1 MRMKIS
7 IPPRPAR
14 TAELFDLERTDE
26 RFQGAV
32 WDLITAYSNV
42 LNNDDLRHALEEVVL
57 MYYDLNGD
65 GTAGSA

>member
-1 MRMKIS
+1 MKIHT
-7 IPPRPAR
+7 PPRPAR
-14 TAELFDLERTDE
+14 TDELFDLERTDE

-32 WDLITAYSNV
+32 WDLITTYGDQ
-42 LNNDDLRHALEEVVL
+42 LNTEDLRHALEEVLL